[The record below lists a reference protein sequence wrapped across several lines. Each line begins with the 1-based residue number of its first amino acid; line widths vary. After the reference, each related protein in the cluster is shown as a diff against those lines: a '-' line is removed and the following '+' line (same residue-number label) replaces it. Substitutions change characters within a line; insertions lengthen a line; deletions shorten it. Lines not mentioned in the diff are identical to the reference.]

1 MAQQLQ
7 TRRALLELICQLS
20 VTPSC
25 RWEESF
31 ESLWWP
37 AVLRP
42 ADFKD
47 EKYLETVRDVGAAPK
62 FALFMGKPTLEG
74 VQMFFQFLQMD
85 PQGLL
90 DEEDRQLIERLQVP
104 GGGGDSGLKFVCAW
118 PTT

>member
-74 VQMFFQFLQMD
+74 VQMFSSCRWTLKGCWTKRTD
-85 PQGLL
+85 SSLSVC
-90 DEEDRQLIERLQVP
+90 RCP
-104 GGGGDSGLKFVCAW
+104 GAEGTAG
-118 PTT
+118 